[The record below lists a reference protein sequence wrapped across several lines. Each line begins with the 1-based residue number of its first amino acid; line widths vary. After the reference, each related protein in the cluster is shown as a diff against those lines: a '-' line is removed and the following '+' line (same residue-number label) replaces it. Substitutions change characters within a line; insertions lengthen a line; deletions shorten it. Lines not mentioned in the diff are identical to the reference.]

1 MTFVRVGP
9 ELSAVCRRCWGESL
23 LQPEMCPS
31 AGRGCGSN
39 GPQDGWGAA
48 QPGGRRQD
56 GNADAALARKA
67 LGSTVQDFSPND
79 LSFSHGVSWRY
90 QLKGWKRNLTGCQAP
105 APPSLW
111 VASLSAWLS
120 HLASSP
126 VWDFC

>member
-9 ELSAVCRRCWGESL
+9 ELSAVCRRCWGRASCSL
-23 LQPEMCPS
+23 RCAPVPGGD
-31 AGRGCGSN
+31 AGATALRM
-39 GPQDGWGAA
+39 DGGAA